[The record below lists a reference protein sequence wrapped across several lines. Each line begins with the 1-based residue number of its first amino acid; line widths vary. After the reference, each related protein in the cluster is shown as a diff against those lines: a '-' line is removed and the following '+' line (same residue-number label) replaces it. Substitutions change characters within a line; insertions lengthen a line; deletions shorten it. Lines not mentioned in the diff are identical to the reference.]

1 MGGPGGGSLTVVNDP
16 VWLETAELER
26 VIDKDGNV
34 VGELPL
40 LADDDLV
47 RFYEEMLLTRVFDRR
62 ATAAQRQGR
71 LGTYAIL
78 EGHEAIQI
86 GSAAAMR
93 PHDFVY
99 PGYREHGVQISRG
112 IPLEV
117 ILTYWRGLPNA
128 GWDQRR
134 YDQMVVTVPIATHLP
149 HAVGHAY
156 AARQRGEDV
165 VTVAYLGDGG
175 TSESDFH
182 NGLNFAGVWR
192 TPTVFIV
199 SNNFYAI
206 SVPYEKQTAASTIA
220 QKAHAYGMP
229 GIRVDGMDPLAV
241 YQATS
246 EAIARAA
253 AGDGP
258 TLIEAVCY
266 RFGPHA
272 TADDP
277 HLYRTEGEEAA
288 WRPYDPLRRMR
299 ALLEERGLWDERR
312 ESAATEAA
320 VERFNAA
327 MAVVEATP
335 EPERADIVRHAYASV
350 PTLLVDQLH
359 RIQRAAGETETE
371 FASDEVWPE
380 AKEPTVAGPAQE
392 WTMAE
397 AINAT
402 LRDAMAADP
411 HLLVLGEDVGI
422 AGGVFRITE
431 GLLEAYGEERVID
444 TPLSESGIVGS
455 AIGMGIS
462 GSRAVAEVQFE
473 GFVYPAFDQ
482 IASHLGRI
490 RFRSQG
496 NASVPIVVRFPNGAG
511 IGAHEHH
518 CDSPEA
524 YFMHVPGLIVVVP
537 STPYDAKGLLAS
549 ALTSDDPV
557 LFLEPKVLYR
567 AGREPVPEGHYEIP
581 FGKARLRREGTDLT
595 LITYGGMVPVS
606 LRAAEAAQA
615 EGVDVEVLDLRT
627 IYPWDVETV
636 TASVRRTGRMLFV
649 QEPQRTG
656 GVGAEVTA
664 TVAELC
670 GYDLEAPVRRF
681 AATDAPW
688 PQFAIERHALIDAD
702 MVLAEIRETVAG

>member
-1 MGGPGGGSLTVVNDP
+1 MDSPGMDGPGVGSLTAVNDP

-26 VIDKDGNV
+26 VIDRDGNV

-78 EGHEAIQI
+78 EGHEAVQI

-182 NGLNFAGVWR
+182 NALNFAGVWR

-241 YQATS
+241 YQATR

-299 ALLEERGLWDERR
+299 AFLEERGLWDERR

-320 VERFNAA
+320 VEQFNAA
-327 MAVVEATP
+327 MAVVETTP

-402 LRDAMAADP
+402 LRDAMASDP

-444 TPLSESGIVGS
+444 TPISEGGYT
-455 AIGMGIS
+455 G
-462 GSRAVAEVQFE
+462 
-473 GFVYPAFDQ
+473 
-482 IASHLGRI
+482 L
-490 RFRSQG
+490 
-496 NASVPIVVRFPNGAG
+496 G
-511 IGAHEHH
+511 IGASFLGVRPIIEIMSVNFAWLAM
-518 CDSPEA
+518 DQIFNSA
-524 YFMHVPGLIVVVP
+524 
-537 STPYDAKGLLAS
+537 AKVRYMS
-549 ALTSDDPV
+549 
-557 LFLEPKVLYR
+557 
-567 AGREPVPEGHYEIP
+567 
-581 FGKARLRREGTDLT
+581 
-595 LITYGGMVPVS
+595 GG
-606 LRAAEAAQA
+606 Q
-615 EGVDVEVLDLRT
+615 
-627 IYPWDVETV
+627 
-636 TASVRRTGRMLFV
+636 
-649 QEPQRTG
+649 
-656 GVGAEVTA
+656 
-664 TVAELC
+664 
-670 GYDLEAPVRRF
+670 LEAPVVVRSAGGTAHQLGNHPRNGQGFGF
-681 AATDAPW
+681 AAG
-688 PQFAIERHALIDAD
+688 QLQDAD
-702 MVLAEIRETVAG
+702 GFIAIHLRIGPSMGGIQSVILDHLK